1 MVNNWK
7 EHNQN
12 ASPIESETKQNH
24 KVRASLINGK
34 RLWVIFIFVVIAVA
48 AVALSGMFRTSG
60 STTSNQ
66 NSATFPAR
74 RDNLVITVTESG
86 SIKARN
92 TVDVKSELEG
102 QATIISIVPEGT
114 YITEEDVKNG
124 KMLVELDAS
133 NLTEQITQR
142 QIDFSSAEASYAD
155 AKESYD
161 IQVKQNESDITAA
174 ELKVR
179 FAMMD
184 FQKYLGEIVSNK
196 FIERVNQDPNQSGSI
211 AALLPDPNLL
221 LNDPNLGGGASQEL
235 KRLTDNITLAKS
247 KLKRAEDTLGWTQK
261 LLEKQ
266 YVSKTDLQADE
277 LDRDTQKS
285 QEEQAEISLALFKR
299 YDFTKAVEQLLSDY
313 KEAGRELE
321 RTHARAR
328 SRLAQA
334 DARLKSSEAQL
345 DQRKERLEKTQKQL
359 VACTIKAPVPGLVVY
374 SSSSGGDMF
383 RRMQR
388 GLIEEG
394 ATVYERQSII
404 QLPNTAEMMAEIS
417 VHESSVDKVRPG
429 QRATITID
437 AFPDQKF
444 TGEVLKVALLP
455 DAQRGFM
462 APDLKVYTTQ
472 VAIDGTNQSLKPG
485 MSVKVEILVERLDNV
500 LIVPVQ
506 VVANR
511 EGKKMCYVSASNT
524 PEPREVRTGAFND
537 TFVQIV
543 SGLTEGEQV
552 LLNPPRVLESTGG
565 RTVTQAKEGP
575 RQAEEPASE
584 SMVGER
590 AERGQS
596 GERRPDRAQ
605 GGGEIGQRS
614 GFGGPDD
621 TGGTGGQGGRSGR
634 GGRGGMAGSQN
645 LSPEELAKLKQRWES
660 MSPEEREKEKEKMMS
675 QMREKSGQ
683 SGTGPAPSRVE
694 GSIDQQKSSSRGQQ
708 KQNQPEQR
716 QVSE

>member
-12 ASPIESETKQNH
+12 ASPIESETKQNP

-196 FIERVNQDPNQSGSI
+196 FIERINQDPNQSGSI

-221 LNDPNLGGGASQEL
+221 LNDLNLGGEASQEL

-345 DQRKERLEKTQKQL
+345 DQRKERLDKTTKQL
-359 VACTIKAPVPGLVVY
+359 AACTIKASAPGLVVY
-374 SSSSGGDMF
+374 SSTGGDMF

-404 QLPNTAEMMAEIS
+404 QLPNTTEMIAEVS

-429 QRATITID
+429 QKAAIMVD

-455 DAQRGFM
+455 DAQRSFM
-462 APDLKVYTTQ
+462 SPDLKVYTTQ

-485 MSVKVEILVERLDNV
+485 MSVKVVILVEQLDDV

-565 RTVTQAKEGP
+565 RAVTQAKEGP

-590 AERGQS
+590 AENGQS
-596 GERRPDRAQ
+596 GERRQNRAQ
-605 GGGEIGQRS
+605 SGERGQRS
-614 GFGGPDD
+614 GYGGPEDS
-621 TGGTGGQGGRSGR
+621 GGPGNPNGQGGQVGR
-634 GGRGGMAGSQN
+634 AGMGGSQN
-645 LSPEELAKLKQRWES
+645 LSSEELAKLKQRWES

-683 SGTGPAPSRVE
+683 SGTGSAPSRVE

-716 QVSE
+716 QASK

>member
-12 ASPIESETKQNH
+12 ASPIESETKQNP

-196 FIERVNQDPNQSGSI
+196 FIERINQDPNQSGSI

-221 LNDPNLGGGASQEL
+221 LNDPNLGGEASQEL

-345 DQRKERLEKTQKQL
+345 DQRKERLDKTTKQL
-359 VACTIKAPVPGLVVY
+359 AACTIKASAPGLVVY
-374 SSSSGGDMF
+374 SSTGGDMF

-404 QLPNTAEMMAEIS
+404 QLPNTTEMIAEVS

-429 QRATITID
+429 QKAAIMVD

-455 DAQRGFM
+455 DAQRSFM
-462 APDLKVYTTQ
+462 SPDLKVYTTQ

-485 MSVKVEILVERLDNV
+485 MSVKVVILVEQLDDV

-590 AERGQS
+590 AENGQS
-596 GERRPDRAQ
+596 GERRQNRAQ
-605 GGGEIGQRS
+605 SGERGQRS
-614 GFGGPDD
+614 GYGGPEDS
-621 TGGTGGQGGRSGR
+621 GGPGNPNGQGGQVGR
-634 GGRGGMAGSQN
+634 AGMGGSQN
-645 LSPEELAKLKQRWES
+645 LSSEELAKLKQRWES

-683 SGTGPAPSRVE
+683 SGTGSAPSRVE

-716 QVSE
+716 QASK